1 MSLLTK
7 REKEIFTLLLKT
19 KTTKEIAS
27 ILRISEKTVRNHISN
42 VIQKLGVTSRSSA
55 IIELLKTKDLTL
67 LDHFIFSFFFLF
79 TILFIRWFLCLI
91 ILKENYLFLF

>member
-42 VIQKLGVTSRSSA
+42 VIQKLGVSSRSSA
-55 IIELLKTKDLTL
+55 IIELLK
-67 LDHFIFSFFFLF
+67 
-79 TILFIRWFLCLI
+79 
-91 ILKENYLFLF
+91 LKEITL

>member
-27 ILRISEKTVRNHISN
+27 ILRISAKTVRSHISN
-42 VIQKLGVTSRSSA
+42 VIQKLGVPSRSSA

-67 LDHFIFSFFFLF
+67 
-79 TILFIRWFLCLI
+79 
-91 ILKENYLFLF
+91 

>member
-42 VIQKLGVTSRSSA
+42 VILKLGVTSRSSA

-67 LDHFIFSFFFLF
+67 
-79 TILFIRWFLCLI
+79 
-91 ILKENYLFLF
+91 

>member
-7 REKEIFTLLLKT
+7 IEKEIFTLLLKT

-67 LDHFIFSFFFLF
+67 
-79 TILFIRWFLCLI
+79 
-91 ILKENYLFLF
+91 